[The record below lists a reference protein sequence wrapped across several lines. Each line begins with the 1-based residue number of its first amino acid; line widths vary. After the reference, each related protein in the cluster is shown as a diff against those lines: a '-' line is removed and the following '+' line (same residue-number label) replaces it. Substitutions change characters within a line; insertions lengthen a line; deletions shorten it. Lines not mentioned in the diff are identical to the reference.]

1 MTGFQGRVRVEA
13 GAMLDRWQAAV
24 RALMLDEDLPPGMVA
39 PWLVGFLRFW
49 VRVGQGFARNRCPV
63 RASALAYTSLLAL
76 IPLLAL
82 VVGIASSVLKGE
94 KTEIEKNIR
103 LGINSLVPQ
112 AESQPDLVKIREQV
126 TSFVMSSIENVN
138 SGTIG
143 TTGMI
148 ALLVMII
155 FMLARIEETLNE
167 IWGVS
172 VSRSWYSR
180 VVNYWATIS
189 LGPIVVFAAV
199 SFSTALQTT
208 TMQKLL
214 ETLPSVT
221 KVLIGLAPIPILA
234 AGCSLF
240 YALVPNTKV
249 KWRAAMLGGLTAGI
263 LWHLN
268 NTMSVLFVSRISRDS
283 KIFGV
288 LAPLPVFMVGLY
300 FFWLLLLFGSQVA
313 YVYQN
318 RRTLLALRVTERVHQ
333 EGREF
338 VALRVMI
345 EAGRAFRRGDDSP
358 SVAQLADRLEVPG
371 ELLNQIVRTLLKTR
385 LLVEA
390 SAGDTGL
397 MPARPLESIRVSDV
411 LSAMRRGVGQRLPT
425 RKDEG
430 RDRAEGEMTRLAEA
444 AEKVGSK
451 TLAEL
456 VADARGAA

>member
-1 MTGFQGRVRVEA
+1 
-13 GAMLDRWQAAV
+13 
-24 RALMLDEDLPPGMVA
+24 MLDEDLPPGLVA

-49 VRVGQGFARNRCPV
+49 IRVGQGFVRNGCPV
-63 RASALAYTSLLAL
+63 RASALAYASLLAL

-103 LGINSLVPQ
+103 MGLNSLVPQ
-112 AESQPDLVKIREQV
+112 AESQPELIKIREQV
-126 TSFVMSSIENVN
+126 TTFVMSSIDNVN

-189 LGPIVVFAAV
+189 LGPILVFAAV
-199 SFSTALQTT
+199 SFTAVLKAPAI
-208 TMQKLL
+208 QKIL

-234 AGCSLF
+234 GGSALF

-249 KWRAAMLGGLTAGI
+249 QWKAALLGGLTAGI

-283 KIFGV
+283 KVFGV

-318 RRTLLALRVTERVHQ
+318 RRTQLALRLMETVHQ

-345 EAGRAFRRGDDSP
+345 ETARAFRAAEDLP
-358 SVAQLADRLEVPG
+358 SVPQLAERLEVPG
-371 ELLNQIVRTLLKTR
+371 ELLNKVVATLLKTR

-390 SAGDTGL
+390 TAGDSGL
-397 MPARPLESIRVSDV
+397 LPARPLDSIRVADI
-411 LSAMRRGVGQRLPT
+411 LGAMRRGVGQRLPT
-425 RKDEG
+425 RKDGAREL
-430 RDRAEGEMTRLAEA
+430 AEGEIARVAEA
-444 AEKVGSK
+444 EGREGAR
-451 TLAEL
+451 TLADL
-456 VADARGAA
+456 VSERAC

>member
-1 MTGFQGRVRVEA
+1 
-13 GAMLDRWQAAV
+13 MLQRWKPAI
-24 RALMLDEDLPPGMVA
+24 RALMRDEDLPPGLVA

-49 VRVGQGFARNRCPV
+49 IRVGQGFVRNGCPV

-103 LGINSLVPQ
+103 MGLNSLVPQ
-112 AESQPDLVKIREQV
+112 AESQPELIKIREQV
-126 TSFVMSSIENVN
+126 TSFVMSSIDNVN

-189 LGPIVVFAAV
+189 LGPILIFAAV
-199 SFSTALQTT
+199 SFTAFLKAPAIQTV
-208 TMQKLL
+208 LA
-214 ETLPSVT
+214 TLPSVT
-221 KVLIGLAPIPILA
+221 KLLIGLAPIPILA
-234 AGCSLF
+234 GGSALF

-249 KWRAAMLGGLTAGI
+249 QWKAALLGGLTTGV

-283 KIFGV
+283 KVFGV

-318 RRTLLALRVTERVHQ
+318 RRTQLALRLTETVHQ

-345 EAGRAFRRGDDSP
+345 EAARAFRAAEDLP
-358 SVAQLADRLEVPG
+358 SVPQLAERLEVPG
-371 ELLNQIVRTLLKTR
+371 ELLNKVVATLLSTR

-390 SAGDTGL
+390 TAGDAGL
-397 MPARPLESIRVSDV
+397 LPARPLESIRVADI
-411 LSAMRRGVGQRLPT
+411 LAAMRRGVGQRLPT
-425 RKDEG
+425 RRDDAREVAESEIARVTEAESREG
-430 RDRAEGEMTRLAEA
+430 ARTLADLV
-444 AEKVGSK
+444 AEKK
-451 TLAEL
+451 
-456 VADARGAA
+456 GAG

>member
-1 MTGFQGRVRVEA
+1 
-13 GAMLDRWQAAV
+13 MLQRWQAAL
-24 RALMLDEDLPPGMVA
+24 RALMLDEDLPPGLVA
-39 PWLVGFLRFW
+39 PWMVAFLRFW
-49 VRVGQGFARNRCPV
+49 VRVGQAFARNQCPV

-82 VVGIASSVLKGE
+82 VVGIASTVLKGE
-94 KTEIEKNIR
+94 KAQIETNIR
-103 LGINSLVPQ
+103 LGLNSLVPQ
-112 AESQPDLVKIREQV
+112 AESHSELVKIREQV
-126 TSFVMSSIENVN
+126 TSFVMSSIDNVN

-143 TTGMI
+143 VTGMI
-148 ALLVMII
+148 ALIVMII

-172 VSRSWYSR
+172 VSRSWYAR

-199 SFSTALQTT
+199 SFTAALKTAAI
-208 TMQKLL
+208 QKLL
-214 ETLPSVT
+214 ATLPSVT
-221 KVLIGLAPIPILA
+221 SHLIGLAPIPILA
-234 AGCSLF
+234 GGCALF

-249 KWRAAMLGGLTAGI
+249 QWRAALLGGLTAGV
-263 LWHLN
+263 LWHVN

-318 RRTLLALRVTERVHQ
+318 RRTQLALKMTERVHQ

-345 EAGRAFRRGDDSP
+345 EAGRAFRRAEEAP
-358 SVAQLADRLEVPG
+358 SIADLSQRLEVPG
-371 ELLNQIVRTLLKTR
+371 ELLSQIVRVLLRAR

-390 SAGDTGL
+390 SVGDTGL
-397 MPARPLESIRVSDV
+397 MPARPLEDIRVSDV
-411 LSAMRRGVGQRLPT
+411 VAALRRGTGQGMAT
-425 RKDEG
+425 R
-430 RDRAEGEMTRLAEA
+430 RDSDRERAEGEMARLGDAERKA
-444 AEKVGSK
+444 GSRTLSEILTEAE
-451 TLAEL
+451 
-456 VADARGAA
+456 RR